1 MKQTL
6 DLRRISLFLLFT
18 FGIAW
23 AVALCIYL
31 TGSLANSPE
40 LFAGTGITL
49 AFVAVTFVYMFAPT
63 YAQVLTRLVTREGW
77 KDLHL
82 GLNLAKGWPAW
93 LAAWLAPIVLCLLG
107 AALYFLAF
115 PGQADLSLPIM
126 NEMLQQVQSQG
137 APLDISPSTLL
148 LVLLGVAVLAAPLI
162 NSFFTLGE
170 EFGWRAYLQPKL
182 MPLGFRK
189 AMLLMGL
196 IWGVWHWPLIAM
208 GHNYGLDNFGAPWT
222 GMLAMVWF
230 TFVVGTLFGWLVL
243 RGGSVWPAVIGHS
256 VVNAFAGFP
265 IYLLALDAEP
275 NLLLGPMVIGIL
287 AGLPWT
293 AVAVYLL
300 WKGEP
305 SQA

>member
-49 AFVAVTFVYMFAPT
+49 AFVAVTFGYMFAPT

-115 PGQADLSLPIM
+115 PGQADLSLPI
-126 NEMLQQVQSQG
+126 
-137 APLDISPSTLL
+137 
-148 LVLLGVAVLAAPLI
+148 
-162 NSFFTLGE
+162 
-170 EFGWRAYLQPKL
+170 
-182 MPLGFRK
+182 
-189 AMLLMGL
+189 
-196 IWGVWHWPLIAM
+196 
-208 GHNYGLDNFGAPWT
+208 
-222 GMLAMVWF
+222 
-230 TFVVGTLFGWLVL
+230 
-243 RGGSVWPAVIGHS
+243 
-256 VVNAFAGFP
+256 
-265 IYLLALDAEP
+265 
-275 NLLLGPMVIGIL
+275 
-287 AGLPWT
+287 
-293 AVAVYLL
+293 
-300 WKGEP
+300 
-305 SQA
+305 

>member
-6 DLRRISLFLLFT
+6 DLRRIGLFLLFA

-23 AVALCIYL
+23 AVALWIYL

-40 LFAGTGITL
+40 LFAGTGISL
-49 AFVAVTFVYMFAPT
+49 AFVAVTFGYMFAPT

-77 KDLHL
+77 KNLHL

-162 NSFFTLGE
+162 NSFFTFGE

-208 GHNYGLDNFGAPWT
+208 GHNYGLDYFGAPWT

-275 NLLLGPMVIGIL
+275 NLLLGPMVIGLI

-293 AVAVYLL
+293 AVAIYLL
-300 WKGEP
+300 WKGDP